1 MALFRRREREAEA
14 RRLAATKAAYEEL
27 GQVALRGVEPIGG
40 VRWRQHV
47 KVAGRVRAMR
57 VQPWAEVASL
67 ELTIAD
73 RTGGLTVVF
82 LGRRQIA
89 GVRLGARI
97 VAEGRVTA
105 IRGQLA
111 IMNPEYQLL
120 PVEVDLPAWT
130 EDNPGRS
137 AAPTHSD

>member
-1 MALFRRREREAEA
+1 VALFRRRERAA
-14 RRLAATKAAYEEL
+14 DASRLAATEAAYEEL
-27 GQVALRGVEPIGG
+27 GRVALAGAEPIGG
-40 VRWRQHV
+40 VRWRRHV
-47 KVAGRVRAMR
+47 KVAGRVRAIR

-97 VAEGRVTA
+97 VVEGRVTA

-120 PVEVDLPAWT
+120 PPQVPLPTWT
-130 EDNPGRS
+130 D
-137 AAPTHSD
+137 